1 MGEEGHAVREMRVM
15 VIVAL
20 HRRKRGVVM
29 EVEDSSPLLAAWQI
43 THAIIVAVVA
53 APMPAFG

>member
-1 MGEEGHAVREMRVM
+1 VREMRVM